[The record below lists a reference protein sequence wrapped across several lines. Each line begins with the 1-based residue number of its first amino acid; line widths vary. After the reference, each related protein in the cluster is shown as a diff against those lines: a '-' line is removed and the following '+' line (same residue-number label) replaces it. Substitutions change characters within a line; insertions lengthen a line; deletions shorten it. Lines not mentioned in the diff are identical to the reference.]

1 MQECYRFLEKIKDS
15 ESPVLIFGETGTG
28 KELVAHAIQ
37 SNSKEKENP
46 FIILNCTAINKNLL
60 ESELFGTH
68 KRCFLPVIA
77 DKKGIFEVADGGTL
91 FLDEIA
97 EMSLSTQVKL
107 LRVLEEGTFR
117 SAGSTVE
124 KRVNVRI
131 ITATNKNLKELTTKG
146 RFRED
151 LYYRINV
158 ITITLPPLRERKEDI
173 PLLVDHFM
181 KESNSKGGEKM
192 VSENALR
199 QLCDYNYP
207 GNVRELR
214 NIIERALMLCENDLI
229 TYKDLPQE
237 VVQET
242 GEVQAPAY
250 QRKEELTLEDKKERI
265 ERETIE
271 RVLKQVNGN
280 KAKAAKILNISR
292 STLYAKIEKYRIEY

>member
-1 MQECYRFLEKIKDS
+1 M
-15 ESPVLIFGETGTG
+15 
-28 KELVAHAIQ
+28 
-37 SNSKEKENP
+37 
-46 FIILNCTAINKNLL
+46 
-60 ESELFGTH
+60 ESELFGHIKGAFTGA
-68 KRCFLPVIA
+68 IA

-97 EMSLSTQVKL
+97 EMSLATQVKL

-117 SAGSTVE
+117 SAGSTIE
-124 KRVNVRI
+124 KKVKVRI
-131 ITATNKNLKELTTKG
+131 IAATNKDLKELIEKG

-173 PLLVDHFM
+173 PLLVDYFI
-181 KESNSKGGEKM
+181 KESSGKGGEMM

-199 QLCDYNYP
+199 QLTDYNYP

-214 NIIERALMLCENDLI
+214 NIIERALTLCENNLI

-237 VVQET
+237 VLKEAR
-242 GEVQAPAY
+242 EEQAPSDEK
-250 QRKEELTLEDKKERI
+250 KEELTLEDKKEQI
-265 ERETIE
+265 ERETIV

-280 KAKAAKILNISR
+280 KFKAAKILNISR
-292 STLYAKIEKYRIEY
+292 STLYAKIEKLRIEY